1 MTSLKVMQVDCKSTK
16 RPLFDHFKSKAEAT
30 LHTSSVECMPKFAST
45 IENCQEV
52 LIIYNA
58 NPLSFNLG
66 QTYTLLEM
74 MLGLGYGEDT
84 FGDSADK
91 ILESLKNKD
100 KTDNLISNMK
110 KYEAMRLAAD
120 ARQQVMK
127 EYMQNNGQ
135 KYSAADME
143 SFASGFTS
151 RFLSLD
157 LRRQYYNNF
166 FESLIP
172 ALKSNTN
179 MYANLKFD

>member
-1 MTSLKVMQVDCKSTK
+1 ML
-16 RPLFDHFKSKAEAT
+16 R
-30 LHTSSVECMPKFAST
+30 FAST

-74 MLGLGYGEDT
+74 ILGLGYAGDT

-100 KTDNLISNMK
+100 KTDTLISNIK
-110 KYEAMRLAAD
+110 KYDAMRLPAD

-135 KYSAADME
+135 KFSAADME
-143 SFASGFTS
+143 IFASGFTS
-151 RFLSLD
+151 RFLPLD
-157 LRRQYYNNF
+157 LRRQYYNDF
-166 FESLIP
+166 FDSLIP

-179 MYANLKFD
+179 MYAKVKFD